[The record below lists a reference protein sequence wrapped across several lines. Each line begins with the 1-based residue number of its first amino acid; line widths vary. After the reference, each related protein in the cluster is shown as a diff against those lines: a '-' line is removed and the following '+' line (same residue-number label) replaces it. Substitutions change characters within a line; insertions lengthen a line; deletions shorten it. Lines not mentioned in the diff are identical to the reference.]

1 MTPSTEQLTTGR
13 PLDNEFSHRKGL
25 TFEQAEGAAP
35 LPSQLKL
42 KEVSDGLKAKMWQLF
57 YMSIDESGGEF
68 IGDPWDSILRNHHVE
83 RLLKPV
89 DTFSE
94 WKSDAFSEVKEQLF
108 NNNYISFFGFIQHVL
123 RDRRCP
129 PFIRQ
134 AVPAVLKM
142 HRAAYRVVDGDTIA
156 PFATEAEGATA
167 QRALDDLKSAGMDG
181 ARSHLRNAMSSLT
194 AGAWADSVRESIH
207 SVESVARTIASG
219 TKTLGPALT
228 EIEKQLGMHPALK
241 SGFGSIYG
249 FASDTG
255 GIRHALLDKGD
266 AQVDEVDAMF
276 MLGACS
282 AFVTYLVQK
291 KRAAGI

>member
-1 MTPSTEQLTTGR
+1 M
-13 PLDNEFSHRKGL
+13 DNEFSHRKGL

-42 KEVSDGLKAKMWQLF
+42 KEISDDLKAKMWQVF
-57 YMSIDESGGEF
+57 HMSIDEGGGEF
-68 IGDPWDSILRNHHVE
+68 IVDPWDSILRNHHVE

-89 DTFSE
+89 DTFSK
-94 WKSDAFSEVKEQLF
+94 WKPDVFSEVKKDLF
-108 NNNYISFFGFIQHVL
+108 SNNYLFFFGFIQHVL

-129 PFIRQ
+129 EFIKQ
-134 AVPAVLKM
+134 AVPVVLAK
-142 HRAAYRVVDGDTIA
+142 HRAAYRVIDGDTIA
-156 PFATEAEGATA
+156 PFATQEEGATA
-167 QRALDDLKSAGMDG
+167 QKALDELKAAKMDG

-194 AGAWADSVRESIH
+194 AGSWADSIRESIH
-207 SVESVARTIASG
+207 AVESVARTIAAG
-219 TKTLGPALT
+219 TSTLGPALT

-249 FASDTG
+249 FTSDDS

-266 AQVDEVDAMF
+266 AKVDEVDAMF